1 MHIAKSRGLKA
12 LLAGALVVG
21 MSAGLVPVAIT
32 AQAADT
38 TPPLTNEGLNIKAS
52 DYLESDYMSRWYSS
66 YFEGM
71 GLGSI
76 SAHDRVARAVT
87 VEPVGDEDANYN
99 QKWKITWNAGDSE
112 NATGKGTGALPSQK
126 AGYNF
131 WDSSSPML
139 TMAISQDLEVLGDA
153 EHKPTWTFKDRSD
166 GTTHVKQ
173 LNLWQT
179 LSGDQWNDLTNAKG
193 SNNTVTNMYYF
204 GQYPGYDNGK
214 KVSADGDWQDKARS
228 CLAGNKS
235 ASWATNGKYKSSLC
249 ENSVEWLN
257 NSYESFNSGIEGMK
271 ADGSG
276 GATFDFSNSND
287 EARKVNQQN
296 LFNFYAKKI
305 GGLQTFKFY
314 TRNAETRDMVVSLE
328 FTTHRTPWAG
338 AQEVGTKRSFV
349 AASYKSFDKAPS
361 DWTGT
366 YWQAFASKYKE
377 FEDIDTDGDGLTDRF
392 ELGIG
397 SDPNNKDTDG
407 DGIEDGVEVESTT
420 PVLTDSG
427 FKITGTDP
435 TVAPQKPTEPAK
447 PTGHKDEVVKG
458 TTRPYETV
466 ELYDL
471 TDKRLVASTVADANG
486 KYELVPGKILART
499 DGTHGTTKSFNKY
512 GNNIKF
518 ADEANRTP
526 EYWTDVVGPVADDA
540 DHAVAVRVWS
550 DGMDTLSGSETTRP
564 QFSKPTGVIV
574 NTPSVDPVE
583 VADPNKLTDEDKNN
597 IKDQVKGTLPN
608 VSDENIKIN
617 DDGSATVT
625 VPTTNPNTGE
635 TVDSVITIPAEDL
648 VKQPLP
654 PDAGKSTIGDPSK
667 TSVPV
672 SDGTTDEGKTSFT
685 VTLNDKNGDPVK
697 GANLNITRKDG
708 KALNDPEIKDN
719 GDGTYT
725 VTVSSKEA
733 GESALTVKAGDVTI
747 GDTKPVTFKPGAAD
761 LSKSTAE
768 VTKNNA
774 SISTPTHKDANV
786 ITVTF
791 KDQFGNPTDEGV
803 NADSISL
810 TGTESSATRS
820 VKKTDNTG
828 VYEVSVSS
836 TKPSDFKN
844 IAVNLD
850 GKPVAGTDTTPLALS
865 FTDIPADADKSTF
878 TVTPADSSTTKP
890 KTGDSM
896 TVGGTINDGEGNPL
910 PNRDLTAV
918 LPDGTQIPATTDK
931 DGKIVAKEDGNG
943 QTAGKLIT
951 FPAQAGDVKLFDGTD
966 TSGTPLK
973 TAPIAVSDPASAEFN
988 NDTVPAQVEQGKPV
1002 SGVTA
1007 TVKDAAG
1014 DPVPEGT
1021 KVYVTVPGADKPV
1034 EATVGKDGVVTV
1046 PDFTAP
1052 NAGEQTAITIS
1063 SDAEGKKPLT
1073 EQPLNIP
1080 VVDKVIN
1087 TKDSTVSVAPSDK
1100 ADKEINPGDNV
1111 TVTGKIVDNDGSP
1124 IAGRDLTVTLPD
1136 GTQIPATTNDKGE
1149 IVAKNSG
1156 NGQTAGQP
1164 ITFAAGDTDG
1174 EVKVYDGTDTTK
1186 KPVETATVDVKDRS
1200 PKTAK
1205 FQNVPKSGF
1214 TGTPVTGVA
1223 ATVKDGEGDPAA
1235 DGTKVYVKVPGA
1247 DKPVEATIG
1256 KDGKVNIPAFTP
1268 TAEGDATIQIFAD
1281 QDGTKEIGKATVPVT
1296 KQTID
1301 ADNSKVTAQ
1310 PSADGDKTI
1319 DTGDEVTVNVT
1330 LKDGDGNPI
1339 AGRDVTVVLPDGTTV
1354 TGKTDK
1360 DGKVVDENGNPIT
1373 YTAGEDNGTVKIF
1386 DGKDADTSGTLVIT
1400 KDVPVHNPAP
1410 KSAEVT
1416 YPKDTDSTVAH
1427 PVKGGEVVVKD
1438 KDGNAVPD
1446 GTTVYVKVPG
1456 ADAPV
1461 ALQTKDGKVAVPE
1474 FTPTAAGDATVT
1486 VSTDEAGSNIIGTGT
1501 VPVAAQEVS
1510 KDKSE
1515 LSVNP
1520 TDSTDGELNPGD
1532 TATVDGTIKDGNGT
1546 PIAGHD
1552 VTVVLPDG
1560 TKIPATT
1567 DKDGKIVAKEDGNGY
1582 KAGEPITYPA
1592 QDGAVKVYDGDSA
1605 DGDPILTQTVDTK
1618 DRSLKTAEFKNV
1630 PETALTGTPIS
1641 GVTATVK
1648 DAEGDNAPEGTK
1660 VYVKVPGADKPVEAT
1675 VGKDGK
1681 VNIPAFTPTEAG
1693 DQKIVISSDP
1703 EGKTVLGESDP
1714 IKVNKQTIDA
1724 DKSKVTAQP
1733 SADGDKTIDTG
1744 DKVNVDVTLKDKDGN
1759 PIAGRDVTVVLPD
1772 GTTVTGKT
1780 DKDGKVVDENGNPIT
1795 YTAGEDDGTVK
1806 VYDGTDT
1813 TGDPAAEQEVKVH
1826 NPAPKTAEVTYPK
1839 DANATV
1845 ANPVKGGEVVV
1856 KDKDG
1861 NAVPDGT
1868 KVYVTVPGADKPVA
1882 LETKDGKVAVPEF
1895 TPAEAGNATVT
1906 VSTDEA
1912 GTNVIGEKTITV
1924 AAQTPSTKDSNIS
1937 VTPSTDGDTEL
1948 NPGDKA
1954 TVDGTIKD
1962 GNGTPIAGHDVTV
1975 VLPDGTKIPATTDK
1989 DGKIVAKEDGNGYKA
2004 GEPITYP
2011 AGKDGDIKIYDGND
2025 TTGDP
2030 IISQHV
2036 DVKDHTPAKAEVT
2049 GLPEDATVA
2058 NPVKGGTITVTDEDG
2073 DPALDGTTIYVKLP
2087 GSDELVPVTVGKDGK
2102 AELPGFTP
2110 TEPGTYTIEVY
2121 ADPAGATKIGEKTIT
2136 VVAQTPS
2143 ADNSSLTV
2151 NPQNPSKGETV
2162 TVTGQIKDNAGTPIA
2177 NHDVTVVLP
2186 DGSKV
2191 EATTDENGNIMRR
2204 SNGEAIT
2211 FVANGS
2217 GEVKVYDGNSTDGDA
2232 LLSQNITLKGDV
2244 LVDAGTKDS
2253 GKSGSALASTGTAI
2267 SAVLALAVAAVI
2279 AAAGMLALRRR
2290 N

>member
-1 MHIAKSRGLKA
+1 
-12 LLAGALVVG
+12 
-21 MSAGLVPVAIT
+21 
-32 AQAADT
+32 
-38 TPPLTNEGLNIKAS
+38 
-52 DYLESDYMSRWYSS
+52 MSRWYSS

-71 GLGSI
+71 GLGSV

-99 QKWKITWNAGDSE
+99 QKWKITWNAGDP
-112 NATGKGTGALPSQK
+112 ADKTGKGTGALPSQTAK
-126 AGYNF
+126 YNF

-166 GTTHVKQ
+166 STTHVKQ

-214 KVSADGDWQDKARS
+214 KVSADGDWQVKARS

-276 GATFDFSNSND
+276 GQTFDFSDSPD
-287 EARKVNQQN
+287 EARNANQQQ
-296 LFNFYAKKI
+296 LFSYYSQKI
-305 GGLQTFKFY
+305 GGIQTFQMY
-314 TRNAETRDMVVSLE
+314 TRNANTRDMVVSLE

-349 AASYKSFDKAPS
+349 VASYKSFDTAPS
-361 DWTGT
+361 DWGGT

-397 SDPNNKDTDG
+397 SDPKNRDTDG
-407 DGIEDGVEVESTT
+407 DGIEDGVEVESKT
-420 PVLTDSG
+420 PVWTPTG

-435 TVAPQKPTEPAK
+435 TVAPQKPSNPAK
-447 PTGHKDEVVKG
+447 PTGKRGEVITGQTK
-458 TTRPYETV
+458 PFMTV
-466 ELYDL
+466 ELYDVTGKKL
-471 TDKRLVASTVADANG
+471 LGSTVADKDGNYKLTVG
-486 KYELVPGKILART
+486 KALQRKGI
-499 DGTHGTTKSFNKY
+499 NKY
-512 GNNIKF
+512 GNNIDF
-518 ADEANRTP
+518 ADEANRVPTYYDLP
-526 EYWTDVVGPVADDA
+526 AENDIAKGDTAA
-540 DHAVAVRVWS
+540 LNFWS
-550 DGMDTLSGSETTRP
+550 DGMDTLPNSEVTRP
-564 QFSKPTGVIV
+564 QFSKPTGTLAVAPK
-574 NTPSVDPVE
+574 TEPVE
-583 VADPNKLTDEDKNN
+583 VKDPSSLTDAEKNQ
-597 IKDQVKGTLPN
+597 IKEEVKKNFPDAGDGDIT
-608 VSDENIKIN
+608 IN
-617 DDGSATVT
+617 PDGSATVKVPVT
-625 VPTTNPNTGE
+625 NPTTGE
-635 TVDSVITIPAEDL
+635 KTTSVVTIPAEDT

-667 TSVPV
+667 KSVPV

-810 TGTESSATRS
+810 TGTESSATPS

-836 TKPSDFKN
+836 TEPGDFNN

-850 GKPVAGTDTTPLALS
+850 GNPVAGTDSNGLALS

-878 TVTPADSSTTKP
+878 TVKPADSSTTKP
-890 KTGDSM
+890 KTGDTT
-896 TVGGTINDGEGNPL
+896 TVGGTINDSEGNPL
-910 PNRDLTAV
+910 PNHNLTVV
-918 LPDGTQIPATTDK
+918 LPDGTQISATTDK
-931 DGKIVAKEDGNG
+931 DGKIVAKKDGNG
-943 QTAGKLIT
+943 QTAGKPIT

-988 NDTVPAQVEQGKPV
+988 KDTVPAQVEQGKPV
-1002 SGVTA
+1002 SGITA

-1034 EATVGKDGVVTV
+1034 EATAGKNGVVTV
-1046 PDFTAP
+1046 PAFTAP

-1063 SDAEGKKPLT
+1063 SDAEGKKPIT

-1087 TKDSTVSVAPSDK
+1087 TKDSEINVAPSDK
-1100 ADKEINPGDNV
+1100 ADKEINPGDKV

-1136 GTQIPATTNDKGE
+1136 GTEIPATTNDKGE
-1149 IVAKNSG
+1149 IVAKDSD
-1156 NGQTAGQP
+1156 NGQTAGKP
-1164 ITFAAGDTDG
+1164 ITFTAGDADG
-1174 EVKVYDGTDTTK
+1174 EVKVHDGTDTTK

-1200 PKTAK
+1200 PKTAE

-1214 TGTPVTGVA
+1214 TGTPVTGVT
-1223 ATVKDGEGDPAA
+1223 ATVKDGEGDPATE
-1235 DGTKVYVKVPGA
+1235 GTKVYVKVPGA
-1247 DKPVEATIG
+1247 DKPVEATVG
-1256 KDGKVNIPAFTP
+1256 KNGKVNVPAFAP
-1268 TAEGDATIQIFAD
+1268 TAEGDAAIQIFAD

-1301 ADNSKVTAQ
+1301 ADKSKVTAK

-1319 DTGDEVTVNVT
+1319 DTGDEVTVNAT

-1339 AGRDVTVVLPDGTTV
+1339 AGRDVTVVLPDGTKV
-1354 TGKTDK
+1354 NGKTDK
-1360 DGKVVDENGNPIT
+1360 NGNVVDAEGNPIT

-1386 DGKDADTSGTLVIT
+1386 DGKDADTSGTPVIT

-1410 KSAEVT
+1410 KTAEVT
-1416 YPKDTDSTVAH
+1416 YPKDTDATVAH

-1461 ALQTKDGKVAVPE
+1461 ALQTKDGKVSVPE
-1474 FTPTAAGDATVT
+1474 FTPTETGNATVT
-1486 VSTDEAGSNIIGTGT
+1486 VSTDEAGSNVIGTGT

-1510 KDKSE
+1510 KDNSE

-1520 TDSTDGELNPGD
+1520 TDSKDGELNPGD
-1532 TATVDGTIKDGNGT
+1532 KATVEGTIKDGNGT
-1546 PIAGHD
+1546 PIAGRD
-1552 VTVVLPDG
+1552 VTVMLPDG
-1560 TKIPATT
+1560 TQIPATT
-1567 DKDGKIVAKEDGNGY
+1567 NDKGEIVAKEDGNGY

-1618 DRSLKTAEFKNV
+1618 DRSLKTAEFKKV
-1630 PETALTGTPIS
+1630 PETAFTGTPIS

-1780 DKDGKVVDENGNPIT
+1780 GKDGKVVDENGNPIT

-1813 TGDPAAEQEVKVH
+1813 TGDPAVEQEVKVH

-1839 DANATV
+1839 DTNATV
-1845 ANPVKGGEVVV
+1845 ANPVKGGEVAV

-1895 TPAEAGNATVT
+1895 TPTAAGDAKVT

-1912 GTNVIGEKTITV
+1912 DTNVIGEKTITV

-1975 VLPDGTKIPATTDK
+1975 VLPDGTEIPATTDEN
-1989 DGKIVAKEDGNGYKA
+1989 GKIVAKEDGNGYKA

-2073 DPALDGTTIYVKLP
+2073 DPALDGTTIYVKRP

-2110 TEPGTYTIEVY
+2110 TELGTYTIEVY

-2217 GEVKVYDGNSTDGDA
+2217 GEVKVYDGDSTDGDA

-2244 LVDAGTKDS
+2244 KVDAGTKNSD
-2253 GKSGSALASTGTAI
+2253 KSGSALASTGAAI